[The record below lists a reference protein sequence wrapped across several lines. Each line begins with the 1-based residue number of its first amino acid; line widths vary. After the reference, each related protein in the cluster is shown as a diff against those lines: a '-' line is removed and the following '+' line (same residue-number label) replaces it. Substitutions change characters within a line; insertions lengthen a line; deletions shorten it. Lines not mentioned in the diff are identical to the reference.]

1 MDSRQPAPRKSQLR
15 HRVDAVPRR
24 LMNNIQR
31 FDRFRQQ
38 ALRVA
43 AAGLLAAAAAA
54 QATTVQPGL
63 GQWVAFDVDE
73 QTAASSGLEWIDIS
87 DGSLL
92 SFSFSI
98 ATPTWLRVV
107 DAGYAGDSFNVQV
120 NGQTWSTS
128 DVGGGSVGSAPNVG
142 VNFDA
147 AWANPAYSRGA
158 WLLSA
163 PGDYTVTG
171 SLLHSVGLDGTP
183 LNATVG
189 AVMLAPVPEPAA
201 WALMLA
207 GLAAVGVVARRRR
220 SNAAA

>member
-1 MDSRQPAPRKSQLR
+1 MNNTDRFKRYRQPALC
-15 HRVDAVPRR
+15 A
-24 LMNNIQR
+24 
-31 FDRFRQQ
+31 
-38 ALRVA
+38 A
-43 AAGLLAAAAAA
+43 AAGLLALAGAAH
-54 QATTVQPGL
+54 ATTVQPGL

-120 NGQTWSTS
+120 IGANWATS
-128 DVGGGSVGSAPNVG
+128 DVPGGSVGSSPNVG

-147 AWANPAYSRGA
+147 AWANPAYSHGA
-158 WLLSA
+158 WLLST

-189 AVMLAPVPEPAA
+189 AVMLTPVPEPAA

-207 GLAAVGVVARRRR
+207 GLAAVGIAARRRR
-220 SNAAA
+220 AAPAA